1 MSYKTCVSIAEK
13 TPKKLNSSLKKAL
26 KNSDYAEIR
35 FDFLKPSQIPDA
47 LELVKKQLRKCVC
60 TLRPKNEGGVYSG
73 SEKERMS
80 ILKLISEYN
89 PYLIDIE
96 YNTLKKNKN
105 LLNYIKKT
113 KTDILVSWHDFKKT
127 PNESQLNKMYN
138 LMKRFSKNV
147 KIVTTAKSTNDS
159 SLVLSLYHEAKTV
172 NLIAFSMGDYGRIS
186 RILCLLLGSPFTY
199 VSLGKAI
206 APGQF
211 SLSEM
216 KSILKMCK

>member
-13 TPKKLNSSLKKAL
+13 TPKKLYFSLKKAL

-35 FDFLKPSQIPDA
+35 FDFLQQSQVPDA
-47 LELVKKQLRKCVC
+47 LELVKKHLRRCVC
-60 TLRPKNEGGVYSG
+60 TLRPKNEGGVFSG
-73 SEKERMS
+73 NEKERIS

-127 PNESQLNKMYN
+127 PNESQLNKMFN
-138 LMKRFSKNV
+138 LMKRFSKNI
-147 KIVTTAKSTNDS
+147 KIVTMAKSTNDS
-159 SLVLSLYHEAKTV
+159 SLVLSLYHDAKPV
-172 NLIAFSMGDYGRIS
+172 NLIAFSMGDYGKIS

-199 VSLGKAI
+199 VSLGKAV

-216 KSILKMCK
+216 KSILKMYK

>member
-1 MSYKTCVSIAEK
+1 M
-13 TPKKLNSSLKKAL
+13 
-26 KNSDYAEIR
+26 
-35 FDFLKPSQIPDA
+35 
-47 LELVKKQLRKCVC
+47 
-60 TLRPKNEGGVYSG
+60 
-73 SEKERMS
+73 
-80 ILKLISEYN
+80 
-89 PYLIDIE
+89 E
-96 YNTLKKNKN
+96 YNTFKKNKN

-127 PNESQLNKMYN
+127 PNESQLNKICN

-159 SLVLSLYHEAKTV
+159 SLVLSLYHKAKPV

-199 VSLGKAI
+199 VSLGKAV

>member
-1 MSYKTCVSIAEK
+1 LL
-13 TPKKLNSSLKKAL
+13 KKLQKKLYSSLKKAL

-35 FDFLKPSQIPDA
+35 FDFLKQSQVPDA
-47 LELVKKQLRKCVC
+47 LELVKNYLRRCVC
-60 TLRPKNEGGVYSG
+60 TLRPKNEGGVFSG
-73 SEKERMS
+73 NEKERVS

-113 KTDILVSWHDFKKT
+113 KTGILVSWHDFKKT

-159 SLVLSLYHEAKTV
+159 SLVLSLYHEAKPV

-199 VSLGKAI
+199 VSLGKAV